1 MRGGEE
7 WQHEDVAIPEHM
19 TAVRTAAD
27 ATSSDRGLARV
38 ADRSHEVEEPE
49 ANGPLEV
56 VITLDPDIGVRPPAR
71 PGRALLHQ
79 EPVEARRLGF
89 VQGSDRAVRDRRGDR
104 LDTVGRQSVEPSP
117 RAIRQPG
124 LVGGCD
130 DPRVA
135 CSDAHRRAPL
145 KIDAA
150 GRDGAIGRDE
160 RRTDR
165 HQTPMPRRAQRDG
178 PWASQRGE
186 AERPA

>member
-1 MRGGEE
+1 MVGLGRPCDVGHDVLLQLAGDDLDPSPSLVEGPEGRDVEPGARRFPREPRALPAERRSRLAGSRKTLDAVFEHRPGGGWMRGGEE

-79 EPVEARRLGF
+79 EPVESRRLGF
-89 VQGSDRAVRDRRGDR
+89 V
-104 LDTVGRQSVEPSP
+104 
-117 RAIRQPG
+117 PG
-124 LVGGCD
+124 LG
-130 DPRVA
+130 
-135 CSDAHRRAPL
+135 
-145 KIDAA
+145 
-150 GRDGAIGRDE
+150 
-160 RRTDR
+160 
-165 HQTPMPRRAQRDG
+165 PRR
-178 PWASQRGE
+178 P
-186 AERPA
+186 